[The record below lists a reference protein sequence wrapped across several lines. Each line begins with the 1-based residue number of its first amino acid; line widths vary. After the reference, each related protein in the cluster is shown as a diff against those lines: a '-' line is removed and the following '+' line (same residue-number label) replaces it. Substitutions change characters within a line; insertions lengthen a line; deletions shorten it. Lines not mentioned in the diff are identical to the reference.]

1 MHRIAIVSLAAL
13 PLLVGACHSRKTGGD
28 AVRAQYDNSADA
40 VEQQAQA
47 QPNPTARKIYKA
59 RADALRE
66 EGQDREKGL
75 EGGTPSSGP
84 SAVGKSR

>member
-1 MHRIAIVSLAAL
+1 MHRLVTISLAAL
-13 PLLVGACHSRKTGGD
+13 PLLAAGCHADQTGSG
-28 AVRAQYDNSADA
+28 AVRAQYDNSADQ

-47 QPNPTARKIYKA
+47 QPNPTAKKIYKA

-66 EGQDREKGL
+66 EGKDRQTGL

-84 SAVGKSR
+84 GKSQ